1 MSFTL
6 TPERRPATTTTTTT
20 TSWTRKSRILTLLM
34 ALSLILSSL
43 ATPVPIE
50 DHSNNLLKS
59 PVFKQNNNKPAV
71 EANNNNNVAVT
82 NKPITNASVR
92 TLLNPIANANARPAA
107 AGHPRPLLRRP
118 SSQSQSQSQSHPH
131 SQPQA
136 KAKVKQ
142 VTPATPAAAPANS
155 EPQPIIPAVA
165 SAAAAFVETTTPKE
179 TNTTTDPLLPEHKYF
194 HEPGY
199 TESLSHYDSRFYG
212 APIPYDPHIVHLRH
226 LIRSYLLMTSSR
238 SLTTWLA
245 HGTLLGWYWNG
256 HIMPWDYDL
265 DVQVSNST
273 LGEMAREWNGTRTRL
288 DGLNIIDARW
298 IDMETGMYVD
308 ITGLSEDR
316 LQTAKGTGEGG
327 KRGKGVGVGVW
338 TDKNYHGYGT
348 RQIWPLRRTE
358 FEGVEAWVPCDVEGV
373 LEEEYGAK
381 SLTAEEWAEHH
392 FDHGRKEWVKTELV
406 KKGP

>member
-1 MSFTL
+1 
-6 TPERRPATTTTTTT
+6 
-20 TSWTRKSRILTLLM
+20 M

-273 LGEMAREWNGTRTRL
+273 LGEMAREWNGTVYEYVYAVSSQAEQKEGVKEGGKKKKKGGEVNVKKYMLDVNPYWAQRTRL

-381 SLTAEEWAEHH
+381 SLTAEEWAE
-392 FDHGRKEWVKTELV
+392 
-406 KKGP
+406 